1 MRFIAARPDSCD
13 GHGMREVRVVTVDD
27 QPVFRDAA
35 RAIIEH
41 TPQFALVGEADEGTK
56 ALDVIREADPDLVLL
71 DVRLP
76 GLDGIEVSKRL
87 MQEAPERV
95 VVLVSSDDPKE
106 LTPLARTSGAA
117 ALLRKHW
124 LTPRLLRGLWLAHR
138 RR

>member
-1 MRFIAARPDSCD
+1 M
-13 GHGMREVRVVTVDD
+13 TVDD

-41 TPQFALVGEADEGTK
+41 TPEFQLVGEADDGTK
-56 ALDVIREADPDLVLL
+56 ALDVIREADADLILL

-87 MQEAPERV
+87 AEEAPERV
-95 VVLVSSDDPKE
+95 IVLVSSTDPRE
-106 LTPLARTSGAA
+106 LSPLARNSGAA

-124 LTPRLLRGLWLAHR
+124 LTPRLLRGLWVAHR

>member
-1 MRFIAARPDSCD
+1 
-13 GHGMREVRVVTVDD
+13 MREVRVVPVDD

-41 TPQFALVGEADEGTK
+41 TPQFALVGEADEGEK
-56 ALDVIREADPDLVLL
+56 ALDLVRQADPDLVLL

-76 GLDGIEVSKRL
+76 GLDGIEVSRRL
-87 MQEAPERV
+87 SSEDPGRV
-95 VVLVSSDDPKE
+95 IVLVSSADPRE
-106 LTPLARTSGAA
+106 LSPLARSSGAA

-124 LTPRLLRGLWLAHR
+124 LTPRLLRGLWVAHR

>member
-1 MRFIAARPDSCD
+1 
-13 GHGMREVRVVTVDD
+13 MREIRVVTVDD

-41 TPQFALVGEADEGTK
+41 TPQFALVGEAGDGES
-56 ALDVIREADPDLVLL
+56 ALDLIRQADPDLVLL

-76 GLDGIEVSKRL
+76 GLDGIEVSRRL
-87 MQEAPERV
+87 TEEDPGRL
-95 VVLVSSDDPKE
+95 VVLVSSADPRE
-106 LTPLARTSGAA
+106 LSPLARSSGAA

-124 LTPRLLRGLWLAHR
+124 LTPRLLRGLWVAHR

>member
-1 MRFIAARPDSCD
+1 
-13 GHGMREVRVVTVDD
+13 VTVDD

-41 TPQFALVGEADEGTK
+41 TPEFQLVGEADEGTK

-76 GLDGIEVSKRL
+76 GLDGIEVSKRVA
-87 MQEAPERV
+87 EEDPERV
-95 VVLVSSDDPKE
+95 IVLVSSADPRE
-106 LTPLARTSGAA
+106 LSPLAKNSGAA

-124 LTPRLLRGLWLAHR
+124 LTPRLLRGLWVAHR

>member
-1 MRFIAARPDSCD
+1 MRQ
-13 GHGMREVRVVTVDD
+13 VRVVTVDD

-41 TPQFALVGEADEGTK
+41 TPEFQLVGEADDGNK
-56 ALDVIREADPDLVLL
+56 ALDLVKLADPDLVLL

-76 GLDGIEVSKRL
+76 GLDGIEVSRRL
-87 MQEAPERV
+87 SEEDPARV
-95 VVLVSSDDPKE
+95 IVLVSSADPRE
-106 LTPLARTSGAA
+106 LSPLAKNSGAA

-124 LTPRLLRGLWLAHR
+124 LTPRLLRGLWVAHR